1 MNPNVIINNQDKNI
15 IVGEDFNNVLNPLLE
30 IKEMESLYSL
40 QKKQH
45 FE

>member
-30 IKEMESLYSL
+30 IKEMEIFILTP
-40 QKKQH
+40 KKGT
-45 FE
+45 F